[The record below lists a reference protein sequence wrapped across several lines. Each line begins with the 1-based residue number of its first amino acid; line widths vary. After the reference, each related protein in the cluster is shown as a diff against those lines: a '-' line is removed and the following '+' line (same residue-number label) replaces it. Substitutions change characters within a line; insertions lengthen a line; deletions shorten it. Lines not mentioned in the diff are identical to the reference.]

1 MPNAACHA
9 AWLLLLA
16 AAFTGCAHY
25 ESHPLSPAVSAADF
39 ARRSLNDET
48 LRDAL
53 APVLGEPLQQWPLQV
68 WDRAQLLA
76 VAIVQNPELAV
87 VRANVAVALA
97 EQRVTRELPN
107 PGVTLQSEYA
117 RGEQYTWLY
126 GVGFDLLLLS
136 PQRRRLNRDIAQH
149 TLSRARWELAEKTWQ
164 VRRALEAA
172 LADWQLASARQ
183 PLLQRLIQA
192 QQRLLVIQQ
201 RRVAAGEDA
210 PSEVSV
216 SQLALLQAQ
225 QQQAATRLQQF
236 HAQAA
241 VAAVL
246 GVPPEALDHV
256 SVGWSDW
263 GAPPPLD
270 EAALPGLREQALLGR
285 ADLAQAIDDYAASED
300 RLQLEVARQ
309 YPQLQLEP
317 GYYWDHGIA
326 KWPLNLGLALPVF
339 NRNQGEIAAARAARE
354 VSGRQLLAV
363 QAEICGSIATAAR
376 ADALAADAAASSE
389 RQERLAAEQ
398 SQRAELGLH
407 AGAIDSSERVAAEV
421 VALRAALDAL
431 AMRAERQTARNALE
445 DALHAPLSGPERE
458 LGAPLLRSLA
468 AAPAR
473 DAP

>member
-1 MPNAACHA
+1 MPNVPCHV

-16 AAFTGCAHY
+16 TAATGCTHY
-25 ESHPLSPAVSAADF
+25 EPHPLPPAASAADF
-39 ARRSLNDET
+39 AQRSLDNET

-53 APVLGEPLQQWPLQV
+53 VPLLGRPLQQWPPQV

-87 VRANVAVALA
+87 VRSNVAVALS
-97 EQRVTRELPN
+97 EQRVARELPN

-126 GVGFDLLLLS
+126 GVGFDFLLLS
-136 PQRRRLNRDIAQH
+136 PQRRRLNLDIAQH
-149 TLSRARWELAEKTWQ
+149 ALSRARWELAEKTWQ
-164 VRRALEAA
+164 VRRELAAA
-172 LADWQLASARQ
+172 LADWQLARARQ
-183 PLLQRLIQA
+183 PLLEQLLQA

-236 HAQAA
+236 QAQAA

-256 SVGWSDW
+256 SVDWSDW

-270 EAALPGLREQALLGR
+270 EASLPGLREQALLGR
-285 ADLAQAIDDYAASED
+285 ADLAQAIDEYAASED

-326 KWPLNLGLALPVF
+326 KWPLNLGLTLPLF
-339 NRNQGEIAAARAARE
+339 NRNQGEIAAARASRE
-354 VSGRQLLAV
+354 VSGQHLLAV
-363 QAEICGSIATAAR
+363 QAEIYGAIATAAR
-376 ADALAADAAASSE
+376 ADGLAADAAASSA
-389 RQERLAAEQ
+389 RQEQLAAEQ
-398 SQRAELGLH
+398 SRRAELGLH
-407 AGAIDSSERVAAEV
+407 AGAIDSSERFGAQV

-431 AMRAERQTARNALE
+431 GMRAERQAVRNALE

-468 AAPAR
+468 AAPVGNT
-473 DAP
+473 P

>member
-1 MPNAACHA
+1 MPNVACHA
-9 AWLLLLA
+9 AWRLMLV

-25 ESHPLSPAVSAADF
+25 EPHPLPPAASAADF
-39 ARRSLNDET
+39 AQRSLHNEA

-53 APVLGEPLQQWPLQV
+53 APLLGERLQQWPPQV
-68 WDRAQLLA
+68 WDRGQLLA
-76 VAIVQNPELAV
+76 VAIVQNPELDV
-87 VRANVAVALA
+87 VRSNVAVALS
-97 EQRVTRELPN
+97 EQRVAGELPN
-107 PGVTLQSEYA
+107 PGLTLQSEYS

-126 GVGFDLLLLS
+126 GVGFDFLLLS

-149 TLSRARWELAEKTWQ
+149 TLSKARWELAEKTWR
-164 VRRALEAA
+164 VRHELTAA

-183 PLLQRLIQA
+183 PLLERLIQA
-192 QQRLLVIQQ
+192 QQRLLIIQQ
-201 RRVAAGEDA
+201 RRVSAGEDA

-225 QQQAATRLQQF
+225 QQQAAARLQQF

-241 VAAVL
+241 VAAVI

-256 SVGWSDW
+256 SVGWGDW

-270 EAALPGLREQALLGR
+270 EATLPALREQALLGR

-326 KWPLNLGLALPVF
+326 KWPVNLGLALPLF
-339 NRNQGEIAAARAARE
+339 NRNQGEIAAARATRE
-354 VSGRQLLAV
+354 VSGQHLLAV
-363 QAEICGSIATAAR
+363 QAEIYGAIATAVR

-389 RQERLAAEQ
+389 RQEQLAAEQ
-398 SQRAELGLH
+398 SQRAERGLH
-407 AGAIDSSERVAAEV
+407 AGAIDSSERVGAEV
-421 VALRAALDAL
+421 VTLRAALDAV
-431 AMRAERQTARNALE
+431 AMRAERQAARNALE

-458 LGAPLLRSLA
+458 LGAPLFRSLA
-468 AAPAR
+468 AAPAGN
-473 DAP
+473 AP